1 MVWWG
6 PRTWEWASAGL
17 HSEGALRSLGM
28 WSVGWPHV
36 SPVPCER
43 WGSSADSGLLCA
55 TLRSPLGEEKMVT
68 HVTRAPPALCLRVA
82 LRSGTPT
89 CRPSGDWSVC
99 RTPLPLSWGSGSQAV
114 LPTLLCFPEPLPQA
128 GSSARSPGR
137 MKCLLGPGGE
147 RWASGTGR
155 HSGPGT
161 PARTPSGRNHKQ

>member
-6 PRTWEWASAGL
+6 PRMWEWASAGL
-17 HSEGALRSLGM
+17 HSKGALHSPGM
-28 WSVGWPHV
+28 WSVGWPHI

-82 LRSGTPT
+82 LRSGTPA
-89 CRPSGDWSVC
+89 CRPSGDWSVR

-114 LPTLLCFPEPLPQA
+114 LPTLLCFPDPLPQE
-128 GSSARSPGR
+128 GSSARSPG
-137 MKCLLGPGGE
+137 
-147 RWASGTGR
+147 A
-155 HSGPGT
+155 
-161 PARTPSGRNHKQ
+161 